1 MKTGIQV
8 PSVLLVAMLVSA
20 CGSSPYRYLAE
31 NEIIESRYVTY
42 VAPDAAWEVSK
53 NRSTDHW
60 SSGIHA
66 WLKGVTYDITVQS
79 YPYSDTDYFNYFDK
93 SAEYVQVR
101 NDNEM
106 KLGEKAREQGIGY
119 VRQWTSYA
127 MGLKCVEGVF
137 SRNSGGFMASV
148 TSKNYGISCGYYHKT
163 DGRRVIDIS
172 YRYNYA
178 GGPVR
183 HEADKDT
190 PREELLTLE
199 QAEMG
204 LKQAVKKIVTTLQ
217 IKNMDRERMQR
228 EGLLYEGRDYVIS
241 PF

>member
-1 MKTGIQV
+1 MNVVIKIAFLNLV
-8 PSVLLVAMLVSA
+8 VAFLVACS
-20 CGSSPYRYLAE
+20 GSHYRHVADGEL
-31 NEIIESRYVTY
+31 IQSRYVSY
-42 VAPDAAWEVSK
+42 QAPDVNWKIGKKQDS
-53 NRSTDHW
+53 NHW
-60 SSGIHA
+60 SSGIISQQN
-66 WLKGVTYDITVQS
+66 GVS
-79 YPYSDTDYFNYFDK
+79 YTIQIANYPLSDADNLQYFDK
-93 SAEYVQVR
+93 SAVYVQTLK
-101 NDNEM
+101 DEDM
-106 KLGEKAREQGIGY
+106 KLTANDREQSIGY
-119 VRQWTSYA
+119 VRNWTSYA
-127 MGLKCVEGVF
+127 MGLKCIEGVF
-137 SRNSGGFMASV
+137 SRSHGGLMASIS
-148 TSKNYGISCGYYHKT
+148 SKNYGLSCGYYDKT
-163 DGRRVIDIS
+163 EGRRLFVLR

-228 EGLLYEGRDYVIS
+228 EGLLSEGRDYVIS